1 MMVCSRFPL
10 LASGEWYPVYA
21 TSSIILRYVCAVRLY
36 RNRYT
41 PFMVVLCINWSC
53 CVSEMGKQMMVCSRF
68 PLLASGE
75 RYPVNATA
83 QYILLKIYWH
93 AKVSLHK
100 RNTNIFQNK
109 DHRETKFL
117 CTKRPS
123 VKLAGQPIFAGGS
136 ARGVRTGAYLEKHV
150 RSV

>member
-1 MMVCSRFPL
+1 MYYEGNKVC
-10 LASGEWYPVYA
+10 LAKNNVK
-21 TSSIILRYVCAVRLY
+21 I
-36 RNRYT
+36 
-41 PFMVVLCINWSC
+41 
-53 CVSEMGKQMMVCSRF
+53 
-68 PLLASGE
+68 
-75 RYPVNATA
+75 
-83 QYILLKIYWH
+83 IYWH

-123 VKLAGQPIFAGGS
+123 VKLAGQPIFAGWS
-136 ARGVRTGAYLEKHV
+136 ARGVWTGAYLEKHV